1 MDSLKQHFPW
11 EKKTYIF
18 RLVIKCFYKYVILL
32 LNDYGVNK
40 YVFIILRHGHS
51 ARRGHA
57 YMGRGKGRGA
67 EQGEQGVQA
76 REGTSMGRG
85 KGRGARGAGRRKG
98 KGARGTGAGRGV
110 RGTGAGRGK
119 GRGARGVGAGR
130 GVRGTG
136 AGRGKGR
143 GTRGTG
149 RGVRGTGV
157 GRGKGRA

>member
-1 MDSLKQHFPW
+1 MDSLKRHFPW

-67 EQGEQGVQA
+67 EQGKQGVQA
-76 REGTSMGRG
+76 REGTSVGRG
-85 KGRGARGAGRRKG
+85 KGRGARARGVWAQAGGRG
-98 KGARGTGAGRGV
+98 GARGAQAGGKGGV
-110 RGTGAGRGK
+110 RGGGG
-119 GRGARGVGAGR
+119 
-130 GVRGTG
+130 
-136 AGRGKGR
+136 
-143 GTRGTG
+143 
-149 RGVRGTGV
+149 
-157 GRGKGRA
+157 